1 MKYRNNLAMLRFFIY
16 LVIPIVFVSCG
27 HQSDVNEAQMHL
39 KPRVLISLN
48 GVTSETIKVD
58 ISVTSMTAQLLQG
71 ENTLLAEMDV
81 STGEIG
87 HETPLGV
94 FRVSEKMLL
103 KRSNLYGQYVKRD
116 TREVV
121 VARHWEHVGPK
132 PEGTVYQGIAMPYW
146 MRLTDGG
153 VGMHVGGFTRGVST
167 SKGCIRCPEAGQTY
181 FYQHCRVGTSVKI
194 HKGSHPL
201 PTRLL
206 P

>member
-1 MKYRNNLAMLRFFIY
+1 MLRFFIY
-16 LVIPIVFVSCG
+16 LVTPIVFVSCG

-39 KPRVLISLN
+39 KPRILISSN
-48 GVTSETIKVD
+48 GVTSEPIKVD

-132 PEGTVYQGIAMPYW
+132 PKGTVYQGIAMPCW

-153 VGMHVGGFTRGVST
+153 VGMHVGAFTRGVAT

-181 FYQHCRVGTSVKI
+181 FYQYCRVGTSVKI
-194 HKGSHPL
+194 HKGSHPV

-206 P
+206 PQT